1 MTQLLTIIQA
11 LSGLLLIV
19 AILFQQRGTGLSGA
33 FGGEGN
39 VYRAKRG
46 VEKIL
51 FYATIAI
58 AVLFFGSSLVQLF
71 LV

>member
-1 MTQLLTIIQA
+1 MAQALSIIQA
-11 LSGLLLIV
+11 GTGLLLIV
-19 AILFQQRGTGLSGA
+19 GILLQQRGTGLSGA

-46 VEKIL
+46 VEKML
-51 FYATIAI
+51 FVATIVI
-58 AVLFFGSSLVQLF
+58 ALLFFGSSLAQLF